1 MLDYVRSH
9 QTILLWLAVVSVM
22 TLALSAI
29 LIPWIVVRIPSDYFT
44 RGRHHALPWSDR
56 HPIVRMLLLIVKNI
70 VGVFF
75 VLIGIA
81 MLVLPGQG
89 ILTILAG
96 IALLDFP
103 GRHRLV
109 CWIVARRAVL
119 DSLNWVRRRAGRPE
133 LIVDTPS

>member
-1 MLDYVRSH
+1 MLDWIRTH
-9 QTILLWLAVVSVM
+9 QTILLWLAVVSVF

-29 LIPWIVVRIPSDYFT
+29 LIPWMVVRIPRDYFT

-56 HPIVRMLLLIVKNI
+56 HPIVRLALIVGKNLL
-70 VGVFF
+70 GVFF

-89 ILTILAG
+89 ILTIIAG
-96 IALLDFP
+96 IMLLDFP

-109 CWIVARRAVL
+109 CWIVGRHAVL
-119 DSLNWVRRRAGRPE
+119 TSLNWVRRRAGRPE
-133 LIVDTPS
+133 LIVDGSS

>member
-1 MLDYVRSH
+1 MMDWVEAHR
-9 QTILLWLAVVSVM
+9 TILLWLAGISVI

-29 LIPWIVVRIPSDYFT
+29 LIPWVVLRIPRDYFT
-44 RGRHHALPWSDR
+44 HGRHHALPWEDR
-56 HPIVRMLLLIVKNI
+56 HPIVRIAMI
-70 VGVFF
+70 VGKNLLGLFF

-89 ILTILAG
+89 ILTIIAG
-96 IALLDFP
+96 IMLLDFP

-109 CWIVARRAVL
+109 CWIVARHAVL
-119 DSLNWVRRRAGRPE
+119 RSLNWVRRRAGRPE